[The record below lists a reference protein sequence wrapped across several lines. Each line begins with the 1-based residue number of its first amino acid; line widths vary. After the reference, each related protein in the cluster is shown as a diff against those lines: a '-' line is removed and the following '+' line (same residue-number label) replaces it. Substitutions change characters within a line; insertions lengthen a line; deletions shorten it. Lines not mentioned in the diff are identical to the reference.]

1 MTRFLKAAAVVLML
15 VAGVSTTTTTAQA
28 QSSPLKVGFTNVEL
42 LTVNMP
48 AYQNVQRQLQT
59 ELQQQQA
66 TLQDSMAVLQEKAD
80 RYQKQQALLS
90 PERRAER
97 EQELMMLQARLQQ
110 RAQQAEAGLAQREQ
124 ELMQPLF
131 ERVRGAL
138 EEVAEAKSI
147 DIVLSETAI
156 LYINE
161 DKIVDITLDVAR
173 KLGIEVDESAGT
185 AGVSN

>member
-1 MTRFLKAAAVVLML
+1 ML
-15 VAGVSTTTTTAQA
+15 VAGVATTSSTAQA
-28 QSSPLKVGFTNVEL
+28 QSTPLKVGFTNVEL

-59 ELQQQQA
+59 ELQQRQVA
-66 TLQDSMAVLQEKAD
+66 LQDSMQVLQEKAD

-97 EQELMMLQARLQQ
+97 EQELMQLQARLQQ
-110 RAQQAEAGLAQREQ
+110 SAQQAEAGLAQREQ

-131 ERVRGAL
+131 EQVRTAL
-138 EEVAEAKSI
+138 EEVAETKGI
-147 DIVLSETAI
+147 DLVISEPAI

-161 DKIVDITLDVAR
+161 DKIIDITLDVAR
-173 KLGIEVDESAGT
+173 KLGIDVDENAGT